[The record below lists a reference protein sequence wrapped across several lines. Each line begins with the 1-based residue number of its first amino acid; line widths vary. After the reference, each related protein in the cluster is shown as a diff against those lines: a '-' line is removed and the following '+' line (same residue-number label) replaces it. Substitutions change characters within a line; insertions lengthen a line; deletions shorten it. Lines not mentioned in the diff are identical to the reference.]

1 VILKEKDCTP
11 TPNRTPQF
19 QYRGQHRRIIYKD
32 KKDDGTE
39 EIEDKRSSRL
49 IQLLIGSTIKSE

>member
-1 VILKEKDCTP
+1 MRRGC
-11 TPNRTPQF
+11 RHPQF
-19 QYRGQHRRIIYKD
+19 RHRGQHLKIIYKD

-39 EIEDKRSSRL
+39 GIEDKRSSRL